1 MRNDRNLYG
10 AIFALGLTACQSAT
24 PQVVRPTPLPQ
35 EADVQVFM
43 NHEPAAQYTEP
54 YRPQTRTGE
63 DLEQIMV
70 DTIAT
75 AQTTIAVAVQ
85 ELRLPKV
92 AQALRDR
99 QAAGVKI
106 RVILENTY
114 ARPYSRF
121 KPADLAK
128 LPERE
133 KARYQEAVSLLDR
146 NHDQQLS
153 PEEIANGDALVM
165 LDNAKIPRIDD
176 TADGSAGSNLMHHK
190 FIVIDQQTVV
200 VSSANLT
207 TSDVHGDFA
216 SVASRG
222 NANNLVKINSAELA
236 ALFLEEFDLMWGD
249 GPGGQPDSRFGTK
262 KPARPVREV
271 KVGGATIAVHFSPNA
286 KSTSWADSS
295 NGLIAKVLGTAEH
308 SINLAL
314 FVFSDQQLVNQLEP
328 KHTQSVDIRA
338 LIEPGFMYRNYSE
351 GLDMLGVELRPDCH
365 AEANNR
371 PWQNPITTVGV
382 PRMPPGDMLH
392 HKFGLIDG
400 KTVITGSHNWTE
412 AANQGNDETLLVI
425 QSPVVA
431 AHYQREF
438 ERLYADAIL
447 GVPPAIEKK
456 AAAAKQCPPSA
467 KPQGEEAIDDPELSA
482 TTSTPG
488 NSQHRR
494 KAAEP
499 AVNPQA
505 NSDLTVTAAP
515 SASPPTPS
523 SPPSDTETAAPEKP
537 RTKRHSRKPKKKP
550 AQLEAVSPETDSSS
564 AASPPPTTP
573 QTASPQTASPA
584 AASAP
589 GQPVNLN
596 TASAAAIDALPGVS
610 PGLAKRIVAARQQQP
625 FASLADLDR
634 VPGVGPKLLK
644 KLQDKV
650 TW

>member
-1 MRNDRNLYG
+1 MRNYRNFYG
-10 AIFALGLTACQSAT
+10 AVLALSLTACQST
-24 PQVVRPTPLPQ
+24 QLQVIRPTPLPQ
-35 EADVQVFM
+35 DANVQVFM

-54 YRPQTRTGE
+54 YRPQTRTGD
-63 DLEQIMV
+63 DLEQVIV

-85 ELRLPKV
+85 ELRLPKI

-114 ARPYSRF
+114 SRPYSSF
-121 KPADLAK
+121 KLAEITK

-133 KARYQEAVSLLDR
+133 KARYQEAVSLIDR
-146 NHDQQLS
+146 NHDKHLS
-153 PEEIANGDALVM
+153 PEEIANDDALIM

-176 TADGSAGSNLMHHK
+176 TADGSRGSNLMHHK
-190 FIVIDQQTVV
+190 FIVIDQQTVI

-222 NANNLVKINSAELA
+222 NANNLVKINSSELA
-236 ALFLEEFDLMWGD
+236 KVFLEEFNLMWGD
-249 GPGGQPDSRFGTK
+249 GPGGKPDSLFGTK

-271 KVGGATIAVHFSPNA
+271 KVGEVTIAVHFSPNA
-286 KSTSWADSS
+286 KSTPWAESS

-328 KHTQSVDIRA
+328 KPTQGVDIRA
-338 LIEPGFMYRNYSE
+338 LIEPGFMYRSYSE

-371 PWQNPITTVGV
+371 PWKNPITTVGV
-382 PRMPPGDMLH
+382 PRLPPGDMLH

-400 KTVITGSHNWTE
+400 KTVITGSHNWTQ
-412 AANQGNDETLLVI
+412 AANQGNDETLLVM

-456 AAAAKQCPPSA
+456 AAAAKQCPASA
-467 KPQGEEAIDDPELSA
+467 PQGEEAIADPELTA
-482 TTSTPG
+482 TALPQPISSHP
-488 NSQHRR
+488 QHR
-494 KAAEP
+494 KKQAES
-499 AVNPQA
+499 AINPKTDPQ
-505 NSDLTVTAAP
+505 LTVTAPPADSP
-515 SASPPTPS
+515 SPQIPF
-523 SPPSDTETAAPEKP
+523 SPPSDTETTVPEKP
-537 RTKRHSRKPKKKP
+537 RAKRHSRQPKKKR
-550 AQLEAVSPETDSSS
+550 AQPEATSPET
-564 AASPPPTTP
+564 ASPPVTSPEVATP
-573 QTASPQTASPA
+573 V
-584 AASAP
+584 
-589 GQPVNLN
+589 GQLINLN
-596 TASAAAIDALPGVS
+596 TASEAEIDALPGVS

-625 FASLADLDR
+625 FASWADLDR